1 MPQNERK
8 RFIVSDIRPSAGYMH
23 SGYPIVTGLDVAT
36 STNSNFIFNMTNF
49 LKNGDWGIF
58 HEMGHNMQRGW
69 WTFDG
74 TGEVTC
80 NIFSLKAT

>member
-1 MPQNERK
+1 
-8 RFIVSDIRPSAGYMH
+8 MH

-36 STNSNFIFNMTNF
+36 VTNNYFVFNMTN
-49 LKNGDWGIF
+49 LLANGHWGIF

-74 TGEVTC
+74 TTEVTT